1 MAILAT
7 IKSGAGKI
15 AGKVANK
22 GGNIVAKASGLS
34 SAQLEKIEEKRNAY
48 LMEKPETDPESIERL
63 LGSYAI
69 EAYEAYLPQLSELY
83 KPMFIGEADDER
95 SLDNRIRYFEVT
107 KWVTDP
113 TEDNLDKLTNMYHV
127 LSEENCNIALI
138 FNRRVSGTTVYFAVV
153 NNSEKDTPH
162 IADMFGKRLESSL
175 LGNFPGAEIKKLP
188 HDKLNAGVIPVLKD
202 IKKSSV
208 AIVSNIASEKSEK
221 FISQS
226 MEKLI
231 DGIVPSSE
239 LEEYTIVLLATPVK
253 EQLERKNA
261 LSELYSKL
269 APFSTWSTTFT
280 LSETTAVGSSA
291 TFGANL
297 GGSAGRQIGD
307 TATTGTNSSRG
318 TTDSNS
324 TAHTDSTN
332 NSTTNGTNSSTSSG
346 TSDSTNQSTSSG
358 TNSSSSIS
366 NMTGENSSTT
376 GGVTLNQSMAT
387 NVTASSS
394 ATASVAPGGL
404 GGSATVGT
412 SVGETITLGAS
423 ESLSTTG
430 GTSSSTTN
438 TSTQGTS
445 TTNTSGTGHT
455 VSQIVAQGL
464 SHAETSAKGVS
475 DTVNKGR
482 AITDTIGRMASN
494 AHSIATN
501 IGMNFGVNFSRSS
514 NVTVLMGKNDALTQN
529 FINYDVKNTLELIE
543 KQIKRVEQST
553 ALGMWDFSAY
563 FMSESPIIANNTA
576 HMYLALTQGENSY
589 LSQSAVNLWEYREER
604 KDDIANIMDFI
615 RRLQHPEFELDI
627 TPDDPS
633 FDQDWL
639 MYPPHVNATVSLT
652 GRELAY
658 SLNLPKKSVS
668 GLPVLESV
676 AFGREVQKFTPPSEK
691 TPKTLIAGNVYHM
704 RKEDKNIRVKLDM
717 ESLCA
722 HTFITG
728 STGTGKS
735 NFIYNLL
742 EQIYEED
749 KHFLVIE
756 PAKGEYK
763 NVLGGFDDVSVY
775 GTNPMY
781 TELLHINPFSF
792 PKHINVLEHIDRL
805 VEIFN
810 ACWPMYAAMPAV
822 LKDAIERVYKD
833 KGWIFSNPAYYSDD
847 FPTFADLIKVLP
859 EIMSESLYSADTKSD
874 YSGALITRV
883 KSLTNGI
890 NGEIFCSTKEISN
903 EALFDR
909 NVIVDISRVGSV
921 ETKSLIMGIL
931 IMKLQE
937 YRMQPD
943 KMNESLQH
951 ITVLE
956 EAHNLLRRTSFA
968 QAQESSNLQGKSVEM
983 LTNAIAEM
991 RTYGEG
997 FIIADQ
1003 APDMLDEAVIR
1014 NTNTKIIFRLPDE
1027 HDCELVGKSIALNDV
1042 QIKELAKLP
1051 AFVAVIHQNDWIE
1064 GVLCKSEKYDKER
1077 KYAFNKKESNISA
1090 YHLMLNIYGISEKI
1104 ALSDEEKS
1112 EVLDWINRLEN
1123 GDNTKRILRKGLAD
1137 ESLTEEEKLIVAY
1150 NVFGGHRT
1158 AMLLRN
1164 AENNEVGLIRVRRSI
1179 GSVFSLDSDDK
1190 LIDTVQQYIC
1200 IAINREET
1208 CADIARRYQY
1218 FGMNGGIM

>member
-15 AGKVANK
+15 AGKIANK

-48 LMEKPETDPESIERL
+48 LMEKPETDPESIKRL

-127 LSEENCNIALI
+127 LSEESCNIALI

-153 NNSEKDTPH
+153 NNSEKDTPP

-175 LGNFPGAEIKKLP
+175 LGNFPGAEIKKLS

-202 IKKSSV
+202 IKNSSV

-318 TTDSNS
+318 TTNSDS
-324 TAHTDSTN
+324 TAHTDSSTD
-332 NSTTNGTNSSTSSG
+332 STTDGTNSSTSSG
-346 TSDSTNQSTSSG
+346 TSDTTNQSASQGTS
-358 TNSSSSIS
+358 TNTSTA
-366 NMTGENSSTT
+366 NMTGENAS
-376 GGVTLNQSMAT
+376 VTDT
-387 NVTASSS
+387 DS
-394 ATASVAPGGL
+394 ATGNVNITPFGI
-404 GGSATVGT
+404 GGSGSTSNSTANQTGT
-412 SVGETITLGAS
+412 T
-423 ESLSTTG
+423 
-430 GTSSSTTN
+430 SSTTN
-438 TSTQGTS
+438 TTGSGTS
-445 TTNTSGTGHT
+445 TTNTSGSGHT
-455 VSQIVAQGL
+455 ITQTATQGL
-464 SHAETSAKGVS
+464 SHAETVAKGLA
-475 DTVNKGR
+475 DTVTKGKS
-482 AITDTIGRMASN
+482 ITDAIGRMAST
-494 AHSIATN
+494 AHSVATN

-529 FINYDVKNTLELIE
+529 FVNYDVKNTLELIE

-563 FMSESPIIANNTA
+563 FISESPIIANNTA

-627 TPDDPS
+627 AQDDPS
-633 FDQDWL
+633 FDPDWL

-691 TPKTLIAGNVYHM
+691 MPKTLIAGNVYHM

-717 ESLCA
+717 DSLCA

-763 NVLGGFDDVSVY
+763 NVLGGFDEVSVY

-781 TELLHINPFSF
+781 TKLLHINPFSF
-792 PKHINVLEHIDRL
+792 PNHINVLEHIDRL

-859 EIMSESLYSADTKSD
+859 DIMSESLYSADTKSD

-890 NGEIFCSTKEISN
+890 NGEIFCSSMEINN
-903 EALFDR
+903 EALFDK

-943 KMNESLQH
+943 KMNENLQH

-968 QAQESSNLQGKSVEM
+968 QAQESSNLRGKSVEM

-1027 HDCELVGKSIALNDV
+1027 HDCELVGKSIALSDV

-1064 GVLCKSEKYDKER
+1064 AVLCKSEKYDKER
-1077 KYAFNKKESNISA
+1077 KYAFNKKETNIPA
-1090 YHLMLNIYGISEKI
+1090 YHLLLSIYGISEKI

-1190 LIDTVQQYIC
+1190 LIDTVQHYIC

-1208 CADIARRYQY
+1208 CVDIARRYQY

>member
-138 FNRRVSGTTVYFAVV
+138 FNRRVNGTTVYFAVV

-307 TATTGTNSSRG
+307 TTTAGTNSSRG
-318 TTDSNS
+318 TTASDS
-324 TAHTDSTN
+324 TAHTDSSTD
-332 NSTTNGTNSSTSSG
+332 STTDGTNSSTSSG
-346 TSDSTNQSTSSG
+346 TSDSTNQSTSQG
-358 TNSSSSIS
+358 TSTNTSTA
-366 NMTGENSSTT
+366 NMTGENTS
-376 GGVTLNQSMAT
+376 VTDT
-387 NVTASSS
+387 DS
-394 ATASVAPGGL
+394 ATGNVN
-404 GGSATVGT
+404 
-412 SVGETITLGAS
+412 ITPFGIGAS
-423 ESLSTTG
+423 GSTSNSTANQT

-438 TSTQGTS
+438 TTGSGTS
-445 TTNTSGTGHT
+445 TTNTSGSGHT
-455 VSQIVAQGL
+455 ITQTATQGL
-464 SHAETSAKGVS
+464 SHAETAAKGLA
-475 DTVNKGR
+475 DTVTKGKS
-482 AITDTIGRMASN
+482 ITDTIGRMAST
-494 AHSIATN
+494 AHSVATN

-627 TPDDPS
+627 TTPDDPS
-633 FDQDWL
+633 FDPDWL

-691 TPKTLIAGNVYHM
+691 APKTLIAGNVYHM

-717 ESLCA
+717 DSLCA

-792 PKHINVLEHIDRL
+792 PKHINVLEHIDRI

-903 EALFDR
+903 EALFDK

-1027 HDCELVGKSIALNDV
+1027 HDCELVGKSIALSDV

-1064 GVLCKSEKYDKER
+1064 AVLCKSEKYDKER

-1104 ALSDEEKS
+1104 ALSDEEKA

-1164 AENNEVGLIRVRRSI
+1164 AENNEVGLSRVRRSI

>member
-34 SAQLEKIEEKRNAY
+34 SAQLEKIEEKRNDY
-48 LMEKPETDPESIERL
+48 LSEKPETDPGSIKRL

-83 KPMFIGEADDER
+83 KPMSIGEVNDER

-127 LSEENCNIALI
+127 LSEEDCNIALI
-138 FNRRVSGTTVYFAVV
+138 FNRRVNGTTVYFAVV
-153 NNSEKDTPH
+153 NNGEKDMPY

-188 HDKLNAGVIPVLKD
+188 HDKLNAGVVPVLKNV
-202 IKKSSV
+202 KNSSV

-226 MEKLI
+226 VEKLI
-231 DGIVPSSE
+231 DGIVPSNE

-253 EQLERKNA
+253 DQLDRKLI
-261 LSELYSKL
+261 LSKLYSDL
-269 APFSTWSTTFT
+269 APYASYSTTFT

-307 TATTGTNSSRG
+307 TATTGTNSARG
-318 TTDSNS
+318 TTDSDLA
-324 TAHTDSTN
+324 AHTDSTN
-332 NSTTNGTNSSTSSG
+332 NSTTDGTNSSTSSG
-346 TSDSTNQSTSSG
+346 TSDSTNQSTSNG
-358 TNSSSSIS
+358 TNSSSSVA
-366 NMTGENSSTT
+366 NMVGENSATT
-376 GGVTLNQSMAT
+376 GGITLNQSSAT
-387 NVTASSS
+387 NAS
-394 ATASVAPGGL
+394 ATVAATPGGV
-404 GGSATVGT
+404 GGSATVG
-412 SVGETITLGAS
+412 ETVTFGAS
-423 ESLSTTG
+423 ESFSTTG
-430 GTSSSTTN
+430 GSSSSTTN
-438 TSTQGTS
+438 TATQGTS
-445 TTNTSGTGHT
+445 STNTSGTGHT
-455 VSQIVAQGL
+455 ITKNAVQGL
-464 SHAETSAKGVS
+464 SHAETAAKGLA
-475 DTVNKGR
+475 DTVTKGKS
-482 AITDTIGRMASN
+482 ITDTIGRMASN

-501 IGMNFGVNFSRSS
+501 VGMNFGVNFSRSS

-529 FINYDVKNTLELIE
+529 FVNHDVKNTLELIE

-576 HMYLALTQGENSY
+576 HMYLALTQGEDSY

-604 KDDIANIMDFI
+604 KDDITNLMAFI
-615 RRLQHPEFELDI
+615 KRLQHPEFELNMD
-627 TPDDPS
+627 PDDPL
-633 FDQDWL
+633 FDPNWL
-639 MYPPHVNATVSLT
+639 MYPPHVNAAVSLT

-676 AFGREVQKFTPPSEK
+676 AFGREVQKFTPSNDK
-691 TPKTLIAGNVYHM
+691 SPKALIAGNIYHM
-704 RKEDKNIRVKLDM
+704 RKEDKRIRVKLDM
-717 ESLCA
+717 DSLCS

-805 VEIFN
+805 AEIFN
-810 ACWPMYAAMPAV
+810 ACWPMYAAMPAI
-822 LKDAIERVYKD
+822 LKDAIERVYQD

-847 FPTFADLIKVLP
+847 FPTFADLIQVLP
-859 EIMSESLYSADTKSD
+859 NVISESLYSADTKSD

-890 NGEIFCSTKEISN
+890 NGEIFCSSMEISN
-903 EALFDR
+903 KALFDK

-956 EAHNLLRRTSFA
+956 EAHNLLRRTSVA

-1027 HDCELVGKSIALNDV
+1027 NDCELVGKSIALSEI

-1051 AFVAVIHQNDWIE
+1051 AFVAVVHQNDWIE
-1064 GVLCKSEKYDKER
+1064 AVLCKSEKYDKER
-1077 KYAFNKKESNISA
+1077 KYIFSKKEHNMPA
-1090 YHLMLNIYGISEKI
+1090 YNLMLNIYGVSEKI
-1104 ALSDEEKS
+1104 ALSDEEKT

-1123 GDNTKRILRKGLAD
+1123 GENTKRILRRGLAGGA
-1137 ESLTEEEKLIVAY
+1137 LTEEEKMMIAY
-1150 NVFGGHRT
+1150 NVFGGQRT
-1158 AMLLRN
+1158 IRLLRN
-1164 AENNEVGLIRVRRSI
+1164 AENNEAGLKRVRRSI
-1179 GSVFSLDSDDK
+1179 GSVFSQENDDK
-1190 LIDTVQQYIC
+1190 LIDTVQKYIC
-1200 IAINREET
+1200 MAINCEEA
-1208 CADIARRYQY
+1208 CVDIAHRYQY
-1218 FGMNGGIM
+1218 FGMNGGIL

>member
-202 IKKSSV
+202 IKDSSV

-291 TFGANL
+291 TFRANL

-307 TATTGTNSSRG
+307 TTTAGTNSSRG
-318 TTDSNS
+318 TTASDS
-324 TAHTDSTN
+324 TAHMDSSTDST
-332 NSTTNGTNSSTSSG
+332 TDGTNSSTSSG
-346 TSDSTNQSTSSG
+346 TSDTTNQSTSQG
-358 TNSSSSIS
+358 TSTNTSTA
-366 NMTGENSSTT
+366 NMTGENTS
-376 GGVTLNQSMAT
+376 VTDT
-387 NVTASSS
+387 DS
-394 ATASVAPGGL
+394 ATGNVSITPFGI
-404 GGSATVGT
+404 GGSGST
-412 SVGETITLGAS
+412 SN
-423 ESLSTTG
+423 STANQT

-438 TSTQGTS
+438 TNGSGTS
-445 TTNTSGTGHT
+445 TTNTSGSGHT
-455 VSQIVAQGL
+455 INQTATQGL
-464 SHAETSAKGVS
+464 SHAETAAKGLA
-475 DTVNKGR
+475 DTVTKGKS
-482 AITDTIGRMASN
+482 ITDTIGRMASN

-514 NVTVLMGKNDALTQN
+514 NITVLMGKNDALTQN
-529 FINYDVKNTLELIE
+529 FVNYDVKNTLELIE

-627 TPDDPS
+627 APDDPS
-633 FDQDWL
+633 FDPDWL

-691 TPKTLIAGNVYHM
+691 APKTLIAGNVYHM
-704 RKEDKNIRVKLDM
+704 RKEDKNIRVKLDID
-717 ESLCA
+717 SLCA

-859 EIMSESLYSADTKSD
+859 DIMSESLYSADTKSD

-903 EALFDR
+903 EALFNK

-921 ETKSLIMGIL
+921 ETKSLIMGII

-943 KMNESLQH
+943 EMNENLQH

-956 EAHNLLRRTSFA
+956 EAHNLLRRTSFV

-1042 QIKELAKLP
+1042 QIKELAKLT

-1064 GVLCKSEKYDKER
+1064 AVLCKSEKYDKER

-1104 ALSDEEKS
+1104 ALSDEEKA

-1164 AENNEVGLIRVRRSI
+1164 AENNEVGLSRVRRSI

>member
-34 SAQLEKIEEKRNAY
+34 SVQLEKIEEKRNAY
-48 LMEKPETDPESIERL
+48 LTEKPETDPESIERL

-253 EQLERKNA
+253 EQLEMKNA
-261 LSELYSKL
+261 LSKLYSKL

-307 TATTGTNSSRG
+307 TTTAGTNSSRG
-318 TTDSNS
+318 TTASDS
-324 TAHTDSTN
+324 TAHTDSSTD
-332 NSTTNGTNSSTSSG
+332 STTDGTNSSTSSG
-346 TSDSTNQSTSSG
+346 TSDSTNQSTSQG
-358 TNSSSSIS
+358 TNTNTSTA
-366 NMTGENSSTT
+366 NMTGENTS
-376 GGVTLNQSMAT
+376 VTDT
-387 NVTASSS
+387 DS
-394 ATASVAPGGL
+394 ATGNVSITPFGI
-404 GGSATVGT
+404 GGSGSTSNSTANQTGT
-412 SVGETITLGAS
+412 I
-423 ESLSTTG
+423 
-430 GTSSSTTN
+430 SSTTN
-438 TSTQGTS
+438 TTGSGTS
-445 TTNTSGTGHT
+445 TTNTSGSGHT
-455 VSQIVAQGL
+455 ITQTATHGL
-464 SHAETSAKGVS
+464 SHAETAAKGLA
-475 DTVNKGR
+475 DTVTKGKS
-482 AITDTIGRMASN
+482 ITDTIGRMASN

-529 FINYDVKNTLELIE
+529 FVNYDVKNTLELIE

-627 TPDDPS
+627 APDDPS
-633 FDQDWL
+633 FDPDWL

-691 TPKTLIAGNVYHM
+691 APKTLIAGNVYHM

-717 ESLCA
+717 DSLCA

-781 TELLHINPFSF
+781 TEPLHINPFSF

-903 EALFDR
+903 EALFDK

-943 KMNESLQH
+943 KMNENLQH

-956 EAHNLLRRTSFA
+956 EAHNLLRRTPFV
-968 QAQESSNLQGKSVEM
+968 QAQDSSNLQGKSVEM

-1064 GVLCKSEKYDKER
+1064 AVLCKSEKYDKER

-1104 ALSDEEKS
+1104 ALSDEEKA

>member
-138 FNRRVSGTTVYFAVV
+138 FNRRVNGTTVYFAVV

-202 IKKSSV
+202 IKDSSV

-307 TATTGTNSSRG
+307 TTTAGTNSSRG
-318 TTDSNS
+318 TTASDS
-324 TAHTDSTN
+324 TAHTDSSTD
-332 NSTTNGTNSSTSSG
+332 STTDGTNSSTSSG
-346 TSDSTNQSTSSG
+346 TSDTTNQSTSQG
-358 TNSSSSIS
+358 TSTNTSTA
-366 NMTGENSSTT
+366 NMTGENTS
-376 GGVTLNQSMAT
+376 VTDT
-387 NVTASSS
+387 DS
-394 ATASVAPGGL
+394 ATGNVNITPFGI
-404 GGSATVGT
+404 GGSGST
-412 SVGETITLGAS
+412 SN
-423 ESLSTTG
+423 STANQT

-438 TSTQGTS
+438 TTGSGTS
-445 TTNTSGTGHT
+445 TTNTSGSGHT
-455 VSQIVAQGL
+455 ITQTATHGL
-464 SHAETSAKGVS
+464 SHVETAAEGLA
-475 DTVNKGR
+475 DTVTKGKS
-482 AITDTIGRMASN
+482 ITDTIGRMASN

-514 NVTVLMGKNDALTQN
+514 NITVLMGKNDALTQN
-529 FINYDVKNTLELIE
+529 FVNHDVKNTLELIE

-627 TPDDPS
+627 APDDPS
-633 FDQDWL
+633 FDPDWL
-639 MYPPHVNATVSLT
+639 MYPPHVNATVTLT

-676 AFGREVQKFTPPSEK
+676 AFGREVQRFTPPSEE

-717 ESLCA
+717 DSLCA

-943 KMNESLQH
+943 KMNENLQH

-956 EAHNLLRRTSFA
+956 EAHNLLRRTSYA

-1064 GVLCKSEKYDKER
+1064 AVLCKSEKYDKER

-1104 ALSDEEKS
+1104 ALSDEEKA

-1164 AENNEVGLIRVRRSI
+1164 AENNEVGLSSVRQSI

>member
-48 LMEKPETDPESIERL
+48 LLEKPETDPESIERL

-307 TATTGTNSSRG
+307 TTTAGTNSSRG
-318 TTDSNS
+318 TTASDS
-324 TAHTDSTN
+324 TAHTDSSTD
-332 NSTTNGTNSSTSSG
+332 STTDGTNSSTSSG
-346 TSDSTNQSTSSG
+346 TSDSTNQSTSQG
-358 TNSSSSIS
+358 TSTNTSTA
-366 NMTGENSSTT
+366 NMTGENTS
-376 GGVTLNQSMAT
+376 VTDT
-387 NVTASSS
+387 DS
-394 ATASVAPGGL
+394 ATGSVN
-404 GGSATVGT
+404 
-412 SVGETITLGAS
+412 ITPFGIGAS
-423 ESLSTTG
+423 GSTSNSTANQT

-438 TSTQGTS
+438 TTGSGTS
-445 TTNTSGTGHT
+445 TTNTSGSGHT
-455 VSQIVAQGL
+455 ITQTATQGL
-464 SHAETSAKGVS
+464 SHAETAAKGLA
-475 DTVNKGR
+475 DTVTKGKS
-482 AITDTIGRMASN
+482 ITDTIGRMAST
-494 AHSIATN
+494 AHSVATN

-691 TPKTLIAGNVYHM
+691 MPKTLIAGNVYHM

-717 ESLCA
+717 DSLCA

-903 EALFDR
+903 EALFDK
-909 NVIVDISRVGSV
+909 NVIVDISRVGSI

-968 QAQESSNLQGKSVEM
+968 RAQESSNLQGKSVEM

-1027 HDCELVGKSIALNDV
+1027 HDCELVGKSIALTNV

-1064 GVLCKSEKYDKER
+1064 AVLCKSEKYDKER
-1077 KYAFNKKESNISA
+1077 KYSFSKKEYNLSA
-1090 YHLMLNIYGISEKI
+1090 YRLMLNIYGVSEKI
-1104 ALSDEEKS
+1104 TLSDEEKS

>member
-239 LEEYTIVLLATPVK
+239 LEEYTVVLLATPVK

-307 TATTGTNSSRG
+307 TTTAGTNSSRG
-318 TTDSNS
+318 TTASDS
-324 TAHTDSTN
+324 TAHTDSSTD
-332 NSTTNGTNSSTSSG
+332 STTDGTNSSTSSG
-346 TSDSTNQSTSSG
+346 TSDTTNQSTSQG
-358 TNSSSSIS
+358 TSTNTSTA
-366 NMTGENSSTT
+366 NMTGENTS
-376 GGVTLNQSMAT
+376 VTDT
-387 NVTASSS
+387 DS
-394 ATASVAPGGL
+394 ATGNVSITPFGI
-404 GGSATVGT
+404 GGSGSTSNSTANQTGT
-412 SVGETITLGAS
+412 I
-423 ESLSTTG
+423 
-430 GTSSSTTN
+430 SSTTN
-438 TSTQGTS
+438 TTGSGTS
-445 TTNTSGTGHT
+445 TTNTSGSGHT
-455 VSQIVAQGL
+455 ITQTATHGL
-464 SHAETSAKGVS
+464 SHVETAAKGLA
-475 DTVNKGR
+475 DTVTKGKS
-482 AITDTIGRMASN
+482 ITDTIGRMASN

-529 FINYDVKNTLELIE
+529 FVNYDVKNTLELIE

-627 TPDDPS
+627 APDDPS
-633 FDQDWL
+633 FDPDWL

-691 TPKTLIAGNVYHM
+691 APKTLIAGNVYHM

-717 ESLCA
+717 DSLCA

-903 EALFDR
+903 EALFDK

-931 IMKLQE
+931 IMKLRE

-943 KMNESLQH
+943 KMNENLQH

-956 EAHNLLRRTSFA
+956 EAHNLLRRTPFV
-968 QAQESSNLQGKSVEM
+968 QAQDSSNLQGKSVEM

-1064 GVLCKSEKYDKER
+1064 AVLCKSEKYDKER

-1104 ALSDEEKS
+1104 ALSDEEKA

-1164 AENNEVGLIRVRRSI
+1164 AENNEVGLSRVRRSI

>member
-138 FNRRVSGTTVYFAVV
+138 FNRRVNGTTVYFAVV

-307 TATTGTNSSRG
+307 TTTAGTNSSRG
-318 TTDSNS
+318 TTASDS
-324 TAHTDSTN
+324 TAHTDSSTD
-332 NSTTNGTNSSTSSG
+332 STTDGTNSSTSSG
-346 TSDSTNQSTSSG
+346 TSDSTNQSTSQG
-358 TNSSSSIS
+358 TSTNTSTA
-366 NMTGENSSTT
+366 NMTGENTS
-376 GGVTLNQSMAT
+376 VTDT
-387 NVTASSS
+387 DS
-394 ATASVAPGGL
+394 ATGNVN
-404 GGSATVGT
+404 
-412 SVGETITLGAS
+412 ITPFGIGAS
-423 ESLSTTG
+423 GSTSNSTANQT

-438 TSTQGTS
+438 TTGSGTS
-445 TTNTSGTGHT
+445 TTNTSGSGHT
-455 VSQIVAQGL
+455 ITQTATQGL
-464 SHAETSAKGVS
+464 SHAETAAKGLA
-475 DTVNKGR
+475 DTVTKGKS
-482 AITDTIGRMASN
+482 ITDTIGRMAST
-494 AHSIATN
+494 AHSVATN

-627 TPDDPS
+627 TTPDDPS
-633 FDQDWL
+633 FDPDWL

-691 TPKTLIAGNVYHM
+691 APKTLIAGNVYHM

-717 ESLCA
+717 DSLCA

-792 PKHINVLEHIDRL
+792 PKHINVLEHIDRI

-903 EALFDR
+903 EALFDK

-943 KMNESLQH
+943 KMNKNLQH

-1027 HDCELVGKSIALNDV
+1027 HDCELVGKSIALSDV

-1064 GVLCKSEKYDKER
+1064 AVLCKSEKYDKER

-1104 ALSDEEKS
+1104 ALSDEEKA

-1164 AENNEVGLIRVRRSI
+1164 AENNEVGLSRVRRSI

>member
-307 TATTGTNSSRG
+307 TTTAGTNSSRG
-318 TTDSNS
+318 TTASDS
-324 TAHTDSTN
+324 TAHTDSSTD
-332 NSTTNGTNSSTSSG
+332 STTDGTNSSTSSG
-346 TSDSTNQSTSSG
+346 TSDTTNQSTSQG
-358 TNSSSSIS
+358 TSTNTSTA
-366 NMTGENSSTT
+366 NMAGENTS
-376 GGVTLNQSMAT
+376 VTDT
-387 NVTASSS
+387 DS
-394 ATASVAPGGL
+394 ATGNVSITPFGI
-404 GGSATVGT
+404 GGSGST
-412 SVGETITLGAS
+412 SN
-423 ESLSTTG
+423 STANQT

-438 TSTQGTS
+438 TTGSGTS
-445 TTNTSGTGHT
+445 TTNTSGSGHT
-455 VSQIVAQGL
+455 ITQTATHGL
-464 SHAETSAKGVS
+464 SHVETAAEGLA
-475 DTVNKGR
+475 DTVTKGKS
-482 AITDTIGRMASN
+482 ITDTIGRMASN

-529 FINYDVKNTLELIE
+529 FVNHDVKNTLELIE

-627 TPDDPS
+627 APDDPS
-633 FDQDWL
+633 FDPDWL

-676 AFGREVQKFTPPSEK
+676 AFGREVQRFTPPSEK

-717 ESLCA
+717 DSLCA

-859 EIMSESLYSADTKSD
+859 DIMSESLYSADTKSD

-903 EALFDR
+903 EALFNK

-921 ETKSLIMGIL
+921 ETKSLIMGII

-943 KMNESLQH
+943 EMNENLQH

-956 EAHNLLRRTSFA
+956 EAHNLLRRTSFV

-1064 GVLCKSEKYDKER
+1064 AVLCKSEKYDKER

-1104 ALSDEEKS
+1104 ALSDEEKA

-1164 AENNEVGLIRVRRSI
+1164 AENNEVGLSRVRRSI
-1179 GSVFSLDSDDK
+1179 ESVFSLDSDDK

>member
-253 EQLERKNA
+253 EQLEMKNA
-261 LSELYSKL
+261 LSKLYSKL

-307 TATTGTNSSRG
+307 TTTAGTNSSRG
-318 TTDSNS
+318 TTASDS
-324 TAHTDSTN
+324 TAHTDSSTD
-332 NSTTNGTNSSTSSG
+332 STTDGTNSSTSSG
-346 TSDSTNQSTSSG
+346 TSDSTNQSTSQG
-358 TNSSSSIS
+358 TNTNIS
-366 NMTGENSSTT
+366 TANMTGENTS
-376 GGVTLNQSMAT
+376 VTDT
-387 NVTASSS
+387 DS
-394 ATASVAPGGL
+394 ATGNVSITPFGI
-404 GGSATVGT
+404 GGSGST
-412 SVGETITLGAS
+412 SN
-423 ESLSTTG
+423 STANQT

-438 TSTQGTS
+438 TTGSGTS
-445 TTNTSGTGHT
+445 TTNTSGSGHT
-455 VSQIVAQGL
+455 ITQTTTQGL
-464 SHAETSAKGVS
+464 SHAETAAKGLA
-475 DTVNKGR
+475 DTVTKGKS
-482 AITDTIGRMASN
+482 ITDTIGRMASN

-529 FINYDVKNTLELIE
+529 FVNYDVKNTLELIE

-627 TPDDPS
+627 APDDPS
-633 FDQDWL
+633 FDPDWL

-691 TPKTLIAGNVYHM
+691 APKTLIAGNVYHM
-704 RKEDKNIRVKLDM
+704 RKEDKNIRVKLDID
-717 ESLCA
+717 SLCA

-903 EALFDR
+903 EALFDK

-943 KMNESLQH
+943 KMNENLQH

-956 EAHNLLRRTSFA
+956 EAHNLLRRTPFV
-968 QAQESSNLQGKSVEM
+968 QAQDSSNLQGKSVEM

-1027 HDCELVGKSIALNDV
+1027 HDCELVGKSIALTNV

-1064 GVLCKSEKYDKER
+1064 AVLCKSEKYDKER

-1090 YHLMLNIYGISEKI
+1090 YHLMLSIYGISEKI
-1104 ALSDEEKS
+1104 ALSDEEKA

-1123 GDNTKRILRKGLAD
+1123 GDNTKCILRKGLSD

-1164 AENNEVGLIRVRRSI
+1164 AENNEVGLSRVRRSI

>member
-48 LMEKPETDPESIERL
+48 LLEKPETDPESIERL

-188 HDKLNAGVIPVLKD
+188 HDKLNAGIIPVLKD
-202 IKKSSV
+202 IKNSSV

-307 TATTGTNSSRG
+307 TTTAGTNSSRG
-318 TTDSNS
+318 TTVSDS
-324 TAHTDSTN
+324 TAHTDSSTD
-332 NSTTNGTNSSTSSG
+332 STTDGTNSSTSSG
-346 TSDSTNQSTSSG
+346 TSDSTNQSTSQG
-358 TNSSSSIS
+358 TSTNTSTA
-366 NMTGENSSTT
+366 NMTGENTSVTDTDSAT
-376 GGVTLNQSMAT
+376 G
-387 NVTASSS
+387 NVT
-394 ATASVAPGGL
+394 
-404 GGSATVGT
+404 
-412 SVGETITLGAS
+412 ITPFGIGAS
-423 ESLSTTG
+423 GSTSNSTANQT

-438 TSTQGTS
+438 TTGSGTS
-445 TTNTSGTGHT
+445 TTNTSGSGHT
-455 VSQIVAQGL
+455 ITQTATQGL
-464 SHAETSAKGVS
+464 SHAETAAKGLA
-475 DTVNKGR
+475 DTVTKGKS
-482 AITDTIGRMASN
+482 ITDTIGRMAST
-494 AHSIATN
+494 AHSVATN

-633 FDQDWL
+633 FDPDWL

-717 ESLCA
+717 DSLCA

-1027 HDCELVGKSIALNDV
+1027 HDCELVGKSIALSDV
-1042 QIKELAKLP
+1042 QINELAKLP

-1064 GVLCKSEKYDKER
+1064 AVLCKSEKYDKER
-1077 KYAFNKKESNISA
+1077 KYAFNKKEINISA

-1104 ALSDEEKS
+1104 ALSDEEKA

-1150 NVFGGHRT
+1150 NVFGGHRN
-1158 AMLLRN
+1158 AKLLRN
-1164 AENNEVGLIRVRRSI
+1164 AENNEVGLSRVRRSI

-1200 IAINREET
+1200 IAITREET

-1218 FGMNGGIM
+1218 FGMNGGIR